1 MTEHSSSAM
10 ASPIE
15 HKQAQRASAPALPGQ
30 ISLTRLWAARRGATA
45 VEMAFLLPVFLLFL
59 LGICEFGRAL
69 WTQTALQFA
78 VEAAARCAAVSPSLC
93 TAPGGSTMDVPA
105 YAASQAFG
113 MSIPSTDFTYT
124 PNATCGVGSG
134 VSGAGGAEVDASYPF
149 DALVPQLVPVNVTLS
164 AKSCHP

>member
-1 MTEHSSSAM
+1 MVLLNSIGQ
-10 ASPIE
+10 P
-15 HKQAQRASAPALPGQ
+15 RAVS
-30 ISLTRLWAARRGATA
+30 AARSGHRGVLGLLWRAQGGATA
-45 VEMAFLLPVFLLFL
+45 VEMAFLLPVFMLFL

-93 TAPGGSTMDVPA
+93 TAAGGTTMDVPG

-113 MSIPSTDFTYT
+113 MSIPSTAFTYT
-124 PNATCGVGSG
+124 ANAVCGVASGATGSG
-134 VSGAGGAEVDASYPF
+134 GAQVTASYNF
-149 DALVPQLVPVNVTLS
+149 DAVVPQLVPVNVTLS